1 MRQNRP
7 KFRVL
12 YAKKFVKSTTPLD
25 AGVGGDD
32 LYELW
37 SYAAYVAENFCEN
50 TNALSFYEF

>member
-7 KFRVL
+7 KFRVI
-12 YAKKFVKSTTPLD
+12 YAKEFVKSTTLLD

-37 SYAAYVAENFCEN
+37 LYAAYVAENFSEN
-50 TNALSFYEF
+50 LNA